1 MTVKGITAASYPYY
15 RHNIAAADGARGSE
29 AAVSSSTPGVPVG
42 EWHGA
47 AAVRLGLAGE
57 VTEPQMR
64 ALFGLG
70 MHPDAE
76 AIVAI
81 QTRAGAGAARAMRAA
96 KLGPALPNLAESSP
110 LDRQIEQALDIAS
123 ERVCRP
129 LTKAEAKQ
137 VRMAVA
143 AQAFRAEYHRTPDSG
158 AELGR
163 FLAARTGQ
171 QRQARTGFDLTFS
184 SEELSLLF
192 ALGDEAVRRT
202 ALEVQQA
209 ARAETVAWIENHA
222 LAVRSGAG
230 GVVQEQAV
238 PGVLA
243 TVYLHYESRAG
254 DPMLHE
260 HVVISPRV
268 QGPDGRWRNLDNRLL
283 YREIVAASELF
294 NQRVLELLCERLGL
308 RTEPVE
314 VTPGQRPVMRI
325 AGIDARLRELF
336 SQRGT
341 AIRITAE
348 TLFDDYARRHGRQ
361 PGPAARTR
369 LKGQATLLTRPAKRA
384 ARSLDELLDHWRRR
398 AVAATDQATVDGLLD
413 AAQAA
418 AHVAAPVAV
427 RRATTPVDVDV
438 AAAAAA
444 VLAEVAAHRTTF
456 RRRHV
461 LAEAR
466 RYLMRTLAGATAP
479 SGAADRIADQ
489 ALADADCLEVTP
501 PDINPS
507 HPELTRPDGTSVYQP
522 IGARTYTTATLL
534 AAENRLL
541 AAARTDV
548 IPPVGREAFAR
559 AAAVHD
565 GPLGAAQRELA
576 ASFALSDKLLL
587 AGLGPAGSG
596 KTTSMRLLAAA
607 AHAAGSRVIPLAP
620 SARAAKVLG
629 SDLRL
634 PAHTLH
640 SWLHQRELAAQGHDT
655 DDAFALRPGDVVLVD
670 EAGMAGTRL
679 LDKILAE
686 ATAAGAVVRLLGDP
700 HQLAAIESGGA
711 LRLIAGAGGAVELD
725 RLHRFRTPGEADAS
739 LALRDSKHPA
749 EAFTWYRD
757 RGRVTAGPGQLMHQ
771 AVFEAWAADT
781 LAGRTTLM
789 TAADTATVTA
799 LNARAQAWHIA
810 AGRLDTRSSIALRAG
825 ARAHV
830 GDIIVTRLN
839 ARRMSVR
846 GGRDF
851 VKNGDTWTVQAVDP
865 NGELVVRHTGH
876 HGRIRLPADY
886 VAGHCELG
894 YASTIHRAQGMTVDT
909 SHALATPASGREGV
923 YVQLTRG
930 RHTNRLYV
938 ALDHDG
944 QDLNDVLTGIAA
956 RRRAQL
962 SATETIADLQR
973 HATAPG
979 TLAAQYADV
988 ARRATTARLTGVL
1001 EHTLGLDRAA
1011 AFLAAD
1017 AFPALIRALAD
1028 AERTGFDLPR
1038 LLTRTLTGRALADA
1052 DDIAALLTWR
1062 LRRHLTDAAHAAT
1075 TTPQSRPLAHLTLD
1089 QLHNLAHLA
1098 AAHRT
1103 AAHTELQA
1111 ADAAMSVLPAPV
1123 TTRDG
1128 ITHPAW
1134 PDRPHGPL
1142 TRTQLA
1148 AEIATARAAYR
1159 DAARTGT
1166 PLSPAA
1172 RATIAALTAETALR
1186 RTLPWKQAARED
1198 WQRDRGRHHTGS
1210 GSLAATRR
1218 HHHDRAD
1225 ASKERQFHAR
1235 TALARADAITGRIDA
1250 ELRLRDR
1257 LPDHL
1262 PHQPNQH
1269 ADIPDWAA
1277 DRTCLTHPDTPG
1289 HWRQHLAERHRILAR
1304 AVTARGH
1311 TLADHPPAWAR
1322 PLGPPP
1328 PATSPNRRAAW
1339 ATTCALV
1346 ELWRTRHA
1354 ITTVPGL
1361 GPRPADP
1368 GDAAAWDAM
1377 TARIRAFNGSRH
1389 PMHTPPP
1396 GAPASD
1402 VLAAVLAHLDSPP
1415 PGGAYALPA
1424 HPAVRDPHGIA
1435 PLNNAAADA
1444 RLARSA
1450 LAAALAGEAA
1460 PEAWIGAITAPDEDN
1475 EDEQHAYTRLVTAL
1489 ADYRRRHH
1497 RAGSD
1502 ILGPRPSGIDGQE
1515 WDHLTDAIDLYTR
1528 ARIEA
1533 RLEQLR
1539 QRTEAARADL
1549 PAAPRVPP
1557 PAPRRGNRNGH
1568 RTGRPRPRRR

>member
-1 MTVKGITAASYPYY
+1 MTMKGITAAGYRYY
-15 RHNIAAADGARGSE
+15 RRNIAAGDGARGGQV
-29 AAVSSSTPGVPVG
+29 AVSSSTPGVPAG
-42 EWHGA
+42 QWHGA

-76 AIVAI
+76 AIVAR
-81 QTRAGAGAARAMRAA
+81 QARAGASSAAALRAAR
-96 KLGPALPNLAESSP
+96 LGPALPRLSEVSP
-110 LDRQIEQALDIAS
+110 LDRQIEQALDAES
-123 ERVCRP
+123 ERLCRP

-143 AQAFRAEYHRTPDSG
+143 AQAFRAEYHRVPDDG

-163 FLAARTGQ
+163 FLAARTGP

-192 ALGDEAVRRT
+192 ALGDESVRRT
-202 ALEVQQA
+202 VLEVQRQ
-209 ARAETVAWIENHA
+209 ARAETVAWIEHHA
-222 LAVRSGAG
+222 LAVRTGAG
-230 GVVQEQAV
+230 GLAQERAQ
-238 PGVLA
+238 PGLLA

-268 QGPDGRWRNLDNRLL
+268 QGPDGRWRNLDGRLL
-283 YREIVAASELF
+283 YREVVSASELF
-294 NQRVLELLCERLGL
+294 NQRVLELLCERLGV

-314 VTPGQRPVMRI
+314 VTPGQRSVMRI
-325 AGIDARLRELF
+325 AGIDPRLRELF
-336 SQRGT
+336 SQRGA
-341 AIRITAE
+341 AIRTTAE
-348 TLFDDYARRHGRQ
+348 TLFDQYAQRHGRQ
-361 PGPAARTR
+361 PGPAARAR
-369 LKGQATLLTRPAKRA
+369 LQGQATLLTRPAKRT
-384 ARSLDELLDHWRRR
+384 ARSLDALLADWRRR
-398 AVAATDQATVDGLLD
+398 AIAATDQGTVDGLLT

-418 AHVAAPVAV
+418 AYVAAPLAA
-427 RRATTPVDVDV
+427 RRATRPGSAVDVDV
-438 AAAAAA
+438 VVAAAA
-444 VLAEVAAHRTTF
+444 VLAEVAAHRTVF

-479 SGAADRIADQ
+479 PGAADAIADQ
-489 ALADADCLEVTP
+489 VLADTDCLEVTP
-501 PDINPS
+501 PDI
-507 HPELTRPDGTSVYQP
+507 HPAHPDLTRPDGTSVYQP
-522 IGARTYTTATLL
+522 IGARTFTTATLL

-541 AAARTDV
+541 AAARTRV
-548 IPPVGREAFAR
+548 IPPVGRGAFAR
-559 AAAVHD
+559 AAALHD
-565 GPLGAAQRELA
+565 GPLDAAQRELA
-576 ASFALSDKLLL
+576 SSFALSERLLL

-596 KTTSMRLLAAA
+596 KTTSMRLLAGAVD
-607 AHAAGSRVIPLAP
+607 AAGGALVPLAP

-629 SDLRL
+629 ADLQR

-640 SWLHQRELAAQGHDT
+640 SWLHQRDLDNQGHQVAEDFT
-655 DDAFALRPGDVVLVD
+655 LRPGDVILVD

-679 LDKILAE
+679 LDKVLAQ
-686 ATAAGAVVRLLGDP
+686 ATQAGAVVRLLGDP

-711 LRLIAGAGGAVELD
+711 LRLIARAGAAVELD

-739 LALRDSKHPA
+739 LTLRDSNRPG
-749 EAFTWYRD
+749 EAFTWYREQ
-757 RGRVTAGPGQLMHQ
+757 GRITAGLPGVMHQ

-781 LAGRTTLM
+781 LAGRATLM
-789 TAADTATVTA
+789 TAADTATVTT
-799 LNARAQAWHIA
+799 LNARAQAWHIQR
-810 AGRLDTRSSIALRAG
+810 GTLDLTRSIALRAG
-825 ARAHV
+825 VRAHA
-830 GDIIVTRLN
+830 GDVIVTRRN
-839 ARRMSVR
+839 ERRMLVR

-851 VKNGDTWTVQAVDP
+851 VKNGDTWTVQTITDT
-865 NGELVVRHTGH
+865 GDLIVRHTGH
-876 HGRIRLPADY
+876 RGRIRLPADY

-909 SHALATPASGREGV
+909 SHALATPASGREAV

-944 QDLNDVLTGIAA
+944 QDLDDVLTGIAA

-962 SATETIADLQR
+962 SATETIAELQR

-979 TLAAQYADV
+979 TLAGQYADV
-988 ARRATTARLTGVL
+988 AHRATTARITGVL

-1011 AFLAAD
+1011 SFLAAD
-1017 AFPALIRALAD
+1017 AFPALIRALSD
-1028 AERTGFDLPR
+1028 AERAGFDLPR
-1038 LLTRTLTGRALADA
+1038 LLTRTLTGRALTGA
-1052 DDIAALLTWR
+1052 DDVAALLTWR
-1062 LRRHLTDAAHAAT
+1062 LRRHLADAAHAAAT
-1075 TTPQSRPLAHLTLD
+1075 TTEARRPFAHLTLA
-1089 QLHNLAHLA
+1089 QLHNLAELAGGHRA
-1098 AAHRT
+1098 AAH
-1103 AAHTELQA
+1103 EILMA
-1111 ADAAMSVLPAPV
+1111 ADAAMSAVPTSV

-1128 ITHPAW
+1128 VTHQAW

-1148 AEIATARAAYR
+1148 ADIATARAAYR
-1159 DAARTGT
+1159 QAARTGT

-1172 RATIAALTAETALR
+1172 RATIAALRDEAALR
-1186 RTLPWKQAARED
+1186 RTLPWNLAALED
-1198 WQRDRGRHHTGS
+1198 WQRDRSRHHTTG
-1210 GSLAATRR
+1210 GSLAAAR
-1218 HHHDRAD
+1218 HHHHTRAITT
-1225 ASKERQFHAR
+1225 AERQRQAR
-1235 TALARADAITGRIDA
+1235 AALARANTVTDRIAA

-1257 LPDHL
+1257 LPEHL

-1277 DRTCLTHPDTPG
+1277 DRTALTHADTPE
-1289 HWRQHLAERHRILAR
+1289 HWRQHLAERHR
-1304 AVTARGH
+1304 
-1311 TLADHPPAWAR
+1311 TLADQPPAWAR

-1354 ITTVPGL
+1354 ITTTPGL
-1361 GPRPADP
+1361 GPRPDEPDLAD
-1368 GDAAAWDAM
+1368 AFDAM
-1377 TARIRAFNGSRH
+1377 TARIRALNEGRH
-1389 PMHTPPP
+1389 LMHTPPP
-1396 GAPASD
+1396 GTSASD
-1402 VLAAVLAHLDSPP
+1402 ILAAVLTHLDSPP
-1415 PGGAYALPA
+1415 LGGTNALPA
-1424 HPAVRDPHGIA
+1424 HPAIRDPHGIA
-1435 PLNNAAADA
+1435 PLNHAATDA
-1444 RLARSA
+1444 RLARRA
-1450 LAAALAGEAA
+1450 LAAALSGEAA
-1460 PEAWIGAITAPDEDN
+1460 PEAWIDNLTAPEEDN

-1497 RAGSD
+1497 RAGTD

-1549 PAAPRVPP
+1549 PPAPKVPP
-1557 PAPRRGNRNGH
+1557 PAPRRGNRHGH